1 MKKLEKARKK
11 AEVITENAET
21 SEKEKWS
28 QIKQWVLSRL
38 DWKSFVFQ
46 CAVRVN
52 SNGSRS
58 CVFRVYKKAGL
69 LNKKKR
75 QLTYVVAKKGAGKK
89 VSRPAGVKGQFKVV
103 DPRMKKDMRKQKAND
118 RNSKKRG
125 GRHAKGKTRKW

>member
-1 MKKLEKARKK
+1 M
-11 AEVITENAET
+11 
-21 SEKEKWS
+21 
-28 QIKQWVLSRL
+28 
-38 DWKSFVFQ
+38 
-46 CAVRVN
+46 RVN

-125 GRHAKGKTRKW
+125 GRHAKGKTRK